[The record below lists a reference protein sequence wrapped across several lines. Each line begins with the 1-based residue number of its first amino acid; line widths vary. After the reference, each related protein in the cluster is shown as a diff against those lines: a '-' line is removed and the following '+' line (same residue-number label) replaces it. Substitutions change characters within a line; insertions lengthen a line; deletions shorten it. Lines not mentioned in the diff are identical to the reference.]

1 MIENQLLNNL
11 SSSKDSCTY
20 QKKISKNNNS
30 LLENSYLNKGNN
42 ISLVQKSQFLKSS
55 DYYLKND
62 IREKKNTSI
71 FKNNFNFYF
80 LKSIK
85 YLKNL

>member
-1 MIENQLLNNL
+1 MIENQVLNNL

-20 QKKISKNNNS
+20 QKKIAKNNNS
-30 LLENSYLNKGNN
+30 LLVNSYLNKGNN
-42 ISLVQKSQFLKSS
+42 ISLVQKNQLLKSS

-71 FKNNFNFYF
+71 FKKNFNF
-80 LKSIK
+80 
-85 YLKNL
+85 